1 MCLGN
6 SNSRDRE
13 LVVSDGDG
21 WISTPSIDH
30 DPLESI
36 GTVVSLTRNR
46 ELYAHG
52 DPAAHLYK
60 MISGAVRTCK
70 YFSDGRRQ
78 IGAFYLAGDVFGLQ
92 MDIAHT
98 LSAEAINSSRV
109 LVIPRPALMALAER
123 DNDVALRL
131 WSLTT
136 RELRRTHDHVLLLMK
151 TAPERV
157 ASFLLAIAER
167 VGTSSSVDLPM
178 PRRDIADY
186 LGLTMETVSRTLSDL
201 QAAGTIKLPRSQRI
215 VFSNRTALERLKS

>member
-13 LVVSDGDG
+13 LIVSDGDG
-21 WISTPSIDH
+21 WLYTPSIDH

-46 ELYAHG
+46 EVYGYG

-78 IGAFYLAGDVFGLQ
+78 IGAFYLAGDVFALQ

-98 LSAEAINSSRV
+98 LSAEAINSSKV
-109 LVIPRPALMALAER
+109 SVIPRPALMALAER

-136 RELRRTHDHVLLLMK
+136 RELRRTHDHVLLLMN

-157 ASFLLAIAER
+157 ASFLLAMAER

-201 QAAGTIKLPRSQRI
+201 QAAGTVKLPRSQRI
-215 VFSNRTALERLKS
+215 VFRNRTALERLKS